1 MVDLVTYLSRL
12 PRTLR
17 RLWESRLFRGLVVVT
32 AVTLLLGTLFYWR
45 VEGWSVLDSFYFC
58 ALTLATVGGGDLA
71 PDTMVGEAFTILIAL
86 AGLGILSGFIYVVVK
101 STLDDRRGRYAVQRR
116 SRAERPPSEESDGQ

>member
-1 MVDLVTYLSRL
+1 VADFVTLLTRL
-12 PRTLR
+12 PRTLA
-17 RLWESRLFRGLVVVT
+17 RLWENRQFRGLVVVT

-71 PDTMVGEAFTILIAL
+71 PDTMGGKAFTILIAL
-86 AGLGILSGFIYVVVK
+86 AGLGILSGSIYVVVK
-101 STLDDRRGRYAVQRR
+101 STIDDRRGRHVERRR
-116 SRAERPPSEESDGQ
+116 SRTERAPSEESDD

>member
-45 VEGWSVLDSFYFC
+45 VEGWSVLDSLYFC
-58 ALTLATVGGGDLA
+58 VLTLATVGGGDLA
-71 PDTMVGEAFTILIAL
+71 PNTMVGKAFTILVAL
-86 AGLGILSGFIYVVVK
+86 AGLGILLGFVYVVVK
-101 STLDDRRGRYAVQRR
+101 STIDARRGRHAERRR
-116 SRAERPPSEESDGQ
+116 SRAERAPSEESDG